1 MPALEYTVV
10 EPVVFSDPDHRECV
24 GLGHV
29 WLVVTGEGWEAETL
43 FSVWLMPGRSAVV
56 RARGRIVIGTGS
68 AADAV
73 DTARVWL
80 ADALPEDF
88 EIGWQDSRPM
98 PRGGGLLMD
107 VFSLWR
113 PGGA

>member
-1 MPALEYTVV
+1 MSREGLVARVAAAAMNLGKDGNMPALEYTVV
-10 EPVVFSDPDHRECV
+10 EPVVFNNPDHRECV
-24 GLGHV
+24 GRGHV

-73 DTARVWL
+73 DTA
-80 ADALPEDF
+80 
-88 EIGWQDSRPM
+88 
-98 PRGGGLLMD
+98 
-107 VFSLWR
+107 
-113 PGGA
+113 PGVAGRRAA